1 MKRVSSFMTHHSSS
15 KRKRSFTLIELLV
28 VIAIIAILAGML
40 LPALNKAKQKAN
52 QTDCLSMLKQFGVA
66 SIAYTDENNSWF
78 RPAIYTAN
86 GVYKQYYV
94 HMILEKVMPP
104 NAFYCKANQVNNVP
118 AVNDVPANGYVN
130 PEQLAGYPRTI
141 QYNKTLTG
149 FYYQN
154 GTQLA
159 TSMPHRINHVSNISR
174 TVLAYCCTTMTAASY
189 ARQGYLDASYIQ
201 RYCTK
206 KELYAAPTHS
216 GAYNIVFADGHA
228 EAVLWTEYMSKF
240 NYEFNRQ

>member
-1 MKRVSSFMTHHSSS
+1 MKHRNH
-15 KRKRSFTLIELLV
+15 FTLIELLV

-52 QTDCLSMLKQFGVA
+52 QTDCLSTLKQFGIA
-66 SIAYTDENNSWF
+66 SIAYTDDNDSWL

-86 GVYKQYYV
+86 GVYKAYFV
-94 HMILEKVMPP
+94 HMILEKVLPP
-104 NAFYCKANQVNNVP
+104 NAFYCKSNQFNNVP
-118 AVNDVPANGYVN
+118 MVNDQPPNGYTSS
-130 PEQLAGYPRTI
+130 EYLAGYPRTI

-159 TSMPHRINHVSNISR
+159 TSMPHKINHVKNISR
-174 TVLAYCCTTMTAASY
+174 TVLAYCCTTLTTSSY
-189 ARQGYLDASYIQ
+189 AQRGYLDALYIE
-201 RYCTK
+201 RYCKK
-206 KELYAAPTHS
+206 KETYASPTHN
-216 GAYNIVFADGHA
+216 GAYNICFVDGHA
-228 EAVLWTEYMSKF
+228 EAVLWQEYLANF